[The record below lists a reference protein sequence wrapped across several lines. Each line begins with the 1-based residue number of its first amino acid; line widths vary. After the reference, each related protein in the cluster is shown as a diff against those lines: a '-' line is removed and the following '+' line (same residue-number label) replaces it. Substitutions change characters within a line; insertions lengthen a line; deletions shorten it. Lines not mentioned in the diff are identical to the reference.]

1 MFVQKLV
8 FALAILAITYH
19 VNASPE
25 ARLITSNLPQ
35 DRIIDLELS
44 EPEMRDALTEKYE
57 RFRYV
62 DVDSETISQI
72 ISGEKPI
79 ILVEFF
85 DGVFAKV
92 QIESVKSFDFAAYKA
107 WTFEA
112 RLLDFP
118 GKVKDVLLGTI
129 RANHRTPTLNFKIT
143 TEDGTYLLTNDARR
157 GTQIVAKRRSIG
169 NEVPECGVDDS
180 VGPLT
185 EEQITQALQ
194 DQRTAYQ
201 EYQQRM
207 IYDPDNPSPERI
219 ARIQGVLQMWRDQ
232 PELREIA
239 EDELKRL
246 GVGLPDAEGKQ

>member
-1 MFVQKLV
+1 MFVQTLV

-44 EPEMRDALTEKYE
+44 EPEMRDSLEEAYE

-62 DVDSETISQI
+62 DVDSETIAQI

-79 ILVEFF
+79 FLVEFF

-92 QIESVKSFDFAAYKA
+92 QIESVKRTDFAAFEA
-107 WTFEA
+107 WSFKA

-118 GKVKDVLLGTI
+118 GKVEEVVFGSVF
-129 RANHRTPTLNFKIT
+129 ANHQTPTLNLHLL
-143 TEDGTYLLTNDARR
+143 TEDGTYELGSDARS
-157 GTQIVAKRRSIG
+157 GTQIVAKRRVIG

-180 VGPLT
+180 AGPLT
-185 EEQITQALQ
+185 DEQITQALQ

-201 EYQQRM
+201 EYQQRV

-219 ARIQGVLQMWRDQ
+219 ARIQGVLQMWHEQ
-232 PELREIA
+232 PELRKIA
-239 EDELKRL
+239 EEELMRL
-246 GVGLPDAEGKQ
+246 EVDLPKVGGKQ

>member
-44 EPEMRDALTEKYE
+44 NPETRDSLEEAYA

-72 ISGEKPI
+72 ISGENPI
-79 ILVEFF
+79 FLVEFF

-92 QIESVKSFDFAAYKA
+92 QIESVKSFDFAAFKA

-118 GKVKDVLLGTI
+118 GKVGEVLLGSVL
-129 RANHRTPTLNFKIT
+129 ANHKTPTLNFEIW
-143 TEDGTYLLTNDARR
+143 TEDGTYLLSNDVHS
-157 GTQIVAKRRSIG
+157 GTQIVAKRG
-169 NEVPECGVDDS
+169 NIVNDKPEDVIDDS
-180 VGPLT
+180 AALFT
-185 EEQITQALQ
+185 EEQKRQAIL
-194 DQRTAYQ
+194 DARIEEQ
-201 EYQQRM
+201 EYLRLL
-207 IYDPDNPSPERI
+207 YDADNPSPERI
-219 ARIQGVLQMWRDQ
+219 AWIKSVQKMWREQ
-232 PELREIA
+232 PEVRELA

-246 GVGLPDAEGKQ
+246 GVGLPDAEGKE